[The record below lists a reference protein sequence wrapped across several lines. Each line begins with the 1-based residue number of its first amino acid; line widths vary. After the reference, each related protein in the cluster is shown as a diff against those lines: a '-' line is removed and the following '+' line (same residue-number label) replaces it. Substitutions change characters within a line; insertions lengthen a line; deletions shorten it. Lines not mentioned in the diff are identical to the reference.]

1 MVSGPQLEKCCFG
14 KSNPSSL
21 HTMLRCVHSCPPL
34 IVSSNISQR
43 IFCRAPIP
51 KAESLKAVP
60 CGQIYLEYSIHLSE
74 RKILTVM
81 LRF

>member
-1 MVSGPQLEKCCFG
+1 MVSGPQLEKSCLG

-21 HTMLRCVHSCPPL
+21 HATLRCFHSCPPL

-43 IFCRAPIP
+43 MFCRAPIL
-51 KAESLKAVP
+51 KAESLKVVP
-60 CGQIYLEYSIHLSE
+60 CGRIYLEYSIHLSE